1 MRISAFRSMAMALKR
16 IPVFISSKQIEL
28 HDDRM
33 AIAEVVAQIET
44 LEPVYAEE
52 WAPRRAAAGDVYRTD
67 ALRCPLYIGLF
78 WRAYSA
84 ATEEEYRLAV
94 SNRETEL
101 LLYVRDCPELERED
115 RLLSLIAEFRDKH
128 VFRRYDSTVELRRLV
143 PNHLLEA
150 VIRMVTRL
158 HHLGQTSR
166 SGLPMHFTPQEL
178 LAAWGLDGTPAE
190 AADAL
195 SQARRLLHAMA
206 TRMHAKSFP
215 TEGRP

>member
-1 MRISAFRSMAMALKR
+1 MALKK

-28 HDDRM
+28 HDDRL
-33 AIAEVVAQIET
+33 AIAELVAQIET

-52 WAPRRAAAGDVYRTD
+52 WTPRRAAAGDVYRAD

-78 WRAYSA
+78 WKAYSA

-101 LLYVRDCPELERED
+101 LLYIRDCEELEREE
-115 RLLSLIAEFRDKH
+115 RLRGLIAEFQDKH
-128 VFRRYDSTVELRRLV
+128 VFRRYGSTADLQRLV

-158 HHLGQTSR
+158 HYLGQTSR
-166 SGLPMHFTPQEL
+166 SGLPRFLAPRDL
-178 LAAWGLDGTPAE
+178 LEAWGLDGTVADT
-190 AADAL
+190 ADAL
-195 SQARRLLHAMA
+195 SRARGLLHALV
-206 TRMHAKSFP
+206 TRTLAKSIP
-215 TEGRP
+215 TEGHA